1 VMLIHHLTSTDWRS
15 SWDNARL
22 ALDEAWRVLKPGG
35 RLLIVESCVPWWFF
49 RFEKPALWL
58 LSRSI
63 KSVFSHPVTL
73 QFPGSMIKAELE
85 KKTDK
90 VKMTEI
96 PKGKFVL
103 QFGFK
108 VPSFLTPAMPFA
120 FEAIK
125 EEVASKAFA
134 TSQFSAASSEA
145 P

>member
-1 VMLIHHLTSTDWRS
+1 
-15 SWDNARL
+15 
-22 ALDEAWRVLKPGG
+22 
-35 RLLIVESCVPWWFF
+35 
-49 RFEKPALWL
+49 
-58 LSRSI
+58 
-63 KSVFSHPVTL
+63 
-73 QFPGSMIKAELE
+73 MIKAELE

-125 EEVASKAFA
+125 KEVRLSPKSPRWGCAFHLEETMDDLRKKGG
-134 TSQFSAASSEA
+134 
-145 P
+145 

>member
-1 VMLIHHLTSTDWRS
+1 
-15 SWDNARL
+15 
-22 ALDEAWRVLKPGG
+22 
-35 RLLIVESCVPWWFF
+35 
-49 RFEKPALWL
+49 
-58 LSRSI
+58 
-63 KSVFSHPVTL
+63 
-73 QFPGSMIKAELE
+73 MIKAELE

-125 EEVASKAFA
+125 KEVRLR
-134 TSQFSAASSEA
+134 Q
-145 P
+145 